1 MYKGRCQSLLR
12 DMDMH
17 SGAVNKLSSDAG
29 SMGEQ
34 LGIYRTRI
42 SELEEELAKEKTNAT
57 DLTFEVKRLTTE
69 KDRLNDKI
77 AKITSESLKS

>member
-12 DMDMH
+12 DIEMH
-17 SGAVNKLSSDAG
+17 SGAVNKLSTDAG

-34 LGIYRTRI
+34 LGVYRTRI
-42 SELEEELAKEKTNAT
+42 SELEEELAKERSNGT

-69 KDRLNDKI
+69 KDRLNDRI
-77 AKITSESLKS
+77 AKITTE